1 MQQQY
6 INSFKKISS
15 LQDITSVL
23 CYIVVGGSY
32 VYMESKCKLSL
43 KDQNVPHLFLHPCL
57 GCYFMI
63 EMQSESN
70 LFK

>member
-43 KDQNVPHLFLHPCL
+43 KDQNVPHLFLHP
-57 GCYFMI
+57 
-63 EMQSESN
+63 
-70 LFK
+70 